1 MVLDIYV
8 CELYA
13 DACPDDGLWQAVPEK
28 AAGTDQFFIRVQ
40 NKDVAAEYGYLGLCT
55 PLFWQTV
62 VPRGMH
68 YVFWDGLVYAAA
80 VWKG

>member
-13 DACPDDGLWQAVPEK
+13 DASPDDGFWQAVSEK

-40 NKDVAAEYGYLGLCT
+40 NKDVTAEYGYMGLCT
-55 PLFWQTV
+55 PLFWQKV

-68 YVFWDGLVYAAA
+68 HVFWDGAGYAAA
-80 VWKG
+80 LWKE